1 MQLIMDEIYQRQ
13 LVKKQAAD
21 ANNAKNCIE
30 ASFGLPSNV
39 RPSSG
44 GSPAETDWQ
53 KLISLEGIFSSGRR
67 ITRSQGRGCS
77 NPPGPSQLCIDP
89 PPQPV
94 HTLVSPGVKND
105 KKRIQKK
112 RQGKGADTLNN
123 KQKSTAFNSEQNV
136 EHCDNNGA
144 EDEEL
149 QLIID
154 KICHSQLHKQ
164 QATVANNVEK
174 YIGSNFGLSNNA
186 RSSSV
191 GYHVETDTRKV
202 ISVEDISNPGRR
214 ITRGRGRGRSDPP
227 GPSQSCIVPPPQP
240 AHTTVIPGVKSDKSR
255 IQKKGRGKGVDTL
268 NNKRKSSAFDSE
280 QNDEYY
286 DNNAGVDEE
295 LGLVT
300 EKSIQPQLH
309 RKQTTDANNVE
320 KYIGSNFGLS
330 PNVRSSSVGYHVET
344 DTRKVISVEGISNPG
359 RGIKRGQRRGCSDP
373 PRPSQSCTV
382 PPLTTILV
390 APGVHNDNN
399 RVQRKGLVKGFSAL
413 NSKQKATAVY
423 PEHNDEYNDYS
434 NDEEMQLI
442 MEKIYQRQL
451 LKQQAAIANNVKK
464 CIGDSFG
471 LSHDVRPSSG
481 GSHIEADR
489 RNVVSVEGIS
499 NLGRGIKRGRGRG
512 RSDPPGPS
520 QSCTVPPPTAHT
532 LVAPGVQNDN
542 NRVQRKGL
550 VKGFSALN
558 NKQKE
563 TAVNPEHDDEYNDY
577 SDDEDEEMQLIMEK
591 IYQRQLRKQQAA
603 IANNVKKRIGDNFG
617 LSHNVR
623 PSSGGSHIEADRRN
637 ILSVEGISNLGRG
650 IKHGRGRGRSDPPGP
665 SQSCI
670 DPPATA
676 RTSVS
681 PGAAADNGHATVYDR
696 GDTSAAMGMKNDK
709 NKMQSKGL
717 VKGLD
722 ALNNTQQFAAVSSGE
737 NDKYSDYN
745 DGEDEEMQ
753 LIGEKSIEQPLRHQV
768 DDTNNVKQ
776 CNRGDSGVSNHGS
789 MDSASSDSVSN
800 STDYSP
806 ANDPTSLPLSGRSRV
821 GIDRRKVISIEDNSN
836 PRRFV
841 PQSVTRDII
850 STVIGQMPI
859 PAAKWKAYPIEKKDE
874 LFKEFMGKYKFASDS
889 ECNIA
894 RMVWERTC
902 MDRYPDHLKNARKT
916 ALRRVNS
923 TNLADTKGH
932 GPKGLKPE
940 IWNGL
945 VDIWLKPEWT
955 KMSDANRCNRAS
967 KPDSAL
973 HTGGSISFREHKK
986 RMEEEIKQEVS
997 YRDVYDHVH
1006 KRKDGG
1012 YISRR
1017 SKKLIELYDT
1027 IMLEKYGE
1035 DMSMHPEF
1043 DSEVWAEVSGMNK
1056 KRRTYGYE
1064 GRNLDTGTFGPM
1076 STSDPEAA
1084 GPSRTH
1090 TVAPR
1095 THTAAPTEEYIKE
1108 AVNTA
1113 MTSFMQTQLAPMLQ
1127 PILSMIGSSMREA
1140 LSQGKVAEKDGEAE
1154 R

>member
-1 MQLIMDEIYQRQ
+1 MATRGRRTKRARGRGRSDPPQPSNSLGVKVDNEEIQKEGPAKGFDALNNKQKSAPFNSEQNDEDNNYNDDEEMQLIMDEIYQRQ

-489 RNVVSVEGIS
+489 RNVV
-499 NLGRGIKRGRGRG
+499 
-512 RSDPPGPS
+512 
-520 QSCTVPPPTAHT
+520 
-532 LVAPGVQNDN
+532 
-542 NRVQRKGL
+542 
-550 VKGFSALN
+550 
-558 NKQKE
+558 
-563 TAVNPEHDDEYNDY
+563 
-577 SDDEDEEMQLIMEK
+577 
-591 IYQRQLRKQQAA
+591 
-603 IANNVKKRIGDNFG
+603 
-617 LSHNVR
+617 
-623 PSSGGSHIEADRRN
+623 
-637 ILSVEGISNLGRG
+637 SVEGISNLGRG

>member
-1 MQLIMDEIYQRQ
+1 MATRGRRTKRARGRGRSDPPQPSNSLGVKIDNKGIKSKGPINEQKSAPFNSEQNDEDNNYNDDEDEEMELIMDEIYQRQ

-21 ANNAKNCIE
+21 ANNAKKCVE
-30 ASFGLPSNV
+30 ASFGLPNNV

-44 GSPAETDWQ
+44 GSHVEIDRQ
-53 KLISLEGIFSSGRR
+53 KLISLEGISSSGRR
-67 ITRSQGRGCS
+67 ITRGQGRGRS
-77 NPPGPSQLCIDP
+77 NPSGPSQLCIDP

-94 HTLVSPGVKND
+94 HTSVSPGVKND
-105 KKRIQKK
+105 KIGMQKK
-112 RQGKGADTLNN
+112 RRGKGADTLNN
-123 KQKSTAFNSEQNV
+123 KQKSTAFNSERNGEQ
-136 EHCDNNGA
+136 CDNNGA

-154 KICHSQLHKQ
+154 KICQSQLHEQ
-164 QATVANNVEK
+164 QTTVANSVEK

-186 RSSSV
+186 RSSSI
-191 GYHVETDTRKV
+191 GYHVETDARKV
-202 ISVEDISNPGRR
+202 TSVEDISNPGRR
-214 ITRGRGRGRSDPP
+214 ITRGQGRRRSDPP
-227 GPSQSCIVPPPQP
+227 GPSQSCTIPPPQP
-240 AHTTVIPGVKSDKSR
+240 AHISVIPGVKSDKNR
-255 IQKKGRGKGVDTL
+255 IPKKGRGKGVDTL
-268 NNKRKSSAFDSE
+268 NNKKKSSAFDSE
-280 QNDEYY
+280 QNDEYF

-295 LGLVT
+295 LGLIT
-300 EKSIQPQLH
+300 EKLIQPQLH
-309 RKQTTDANNVE
+309 KKQTTNANNVE

-330 PNVRSSSVGYHVET
+330 HNVRSSSVGYHVET

-359 RGIKRGQRRGCSDP
+359 RGIKRGQGRGCSDP
-373 PRPSQSCTV
+373 PR
-382 PPLTTILV
+382 
-390 APGVHNDNN
+390 
-399 RVQRKGLVKGFSAL
+399 
-413 NSKQKATAVY
+413 
-423 PEHNDEYNDYS
+423 
-434 NDEEMQLI
+434 
-442 MEKIYQRQL
+442 
-451 LKQQAAIANNVKK
+451 
-464 CIGDSFG
+464 
-471 LSHDVRPSSG
+471 
-481 GSHIEADR
+481 
-489 RNVVSVEGIS
+489 
-499 NLGRGIKRGRGRG
+499 
-512 RSDPPGPS
+512 PS

-542 NRVQRKGL
+542 NRVQRKGW
-550 VKGFSALN
+550 VKEFNALN
-558 NKQKE
+558 NKQKAI
-563 TAVNPEHDDEYNDY
+563 AVNPEHTDEYNDY

-591 IYQRQLRKQQAA
+591 IYQRQLLKKQAA
-603 IANNVKKRIGDNFG
+603 IANNVKKSIRASFG
-617 LSHNVR
+617 LFHNVR
-623 PSSGGSHIEADRRN
+623 PSSGGSHLEADRRN
-637 ILSVEGISNLGRG
+637 VASVEGISNLGRG
-650 IKHGRGRGRSDPPGP
+650 IKRGRGRGRSNPPGP

-670 DPPATA
+670 DPPAA
-676 RTSVS
+676 AAPCTSIS
-681 PGAAADNGHATVYDR
+681 PGAAADYGSWQNAHATVYDR
-696 GDTSAAMGMKNDK
+696 VGTSAAMGMKNDK
-709 NKMQSKGL
+709 NNMQTKGL

-722 ALNNTQQFAAVSSGE
+722 ALNNKQEFAAVSSGE
-737 NDKYSDYN
+737 NDEYSEYDN
-745 DGEDEEMQ
+745 VEDEEMQ
-753 LIGEKSIEQPLRHQV
+753 LIGEKSIEQQSPRDQV
-768 DDTNNVKQ
+768 ADTNNAKQ
-776 CNRGDSGVSNHGS
+776 CNRVDSGVSNHGS
-789 MDSASSDSVSN
+789 MDSASSDSVSH
-800 STDYSP
+800 STDSP
-806 ANDPTSLPLSGRSRV
+806 ANNPTSLPLSGRSRV

-850 STVIGQMPI
+850 STVIGRMPT
-859 PAAKWKAYPIEKKDE
+859 PAAKWKNYPIETKDE
-874 LFKEFMGKYKFASDS
+874 LFKEFMGKYKFASNS

-902 MDRYPDHLKNARKT
+902 MDRYPDHLKNARKK
-916 ALRRVNS
+916 ALRHVNS

-940 IWNGL
+940 VWNGL

-955 KMSDANRCNRAS
+955 KMSDANRCNRAA

-1035 DMSMHPEF
+1035 DISTHPEF
-1043 DSEVWAEVSGMNK
+1043 DSKVWAEVSGMNK

-1064 GRNLDTGTFGPM
+1064 GRNLDVGNPGPM
-1076 STSDPEAA
+1076 STSYLEAA

-1090 TVAPR
+1090 TV
-1095 THTAAPTEEYIKE
+1095 APTEEYIKE

-1140 LSQGKVAEKDGEAE
+1140 LSQGRVAEKDSEAE

>member
-1 MQLIMDEIYQRQ
+1 MATRGRRTKRARGRGRSDPPQPSNSLGVKIDNKGIKSKGPINEQKSAPFNSEQNDEDNNYNDDEDEEMELIMDEIYQRQ

-21 ANNAKNCIE
+21 ANNAKKCVE
-30 ASFGLPSNV
+30 ASFGLPNNV

-44 GSPAETDWQ
+44 GSHVEIDRQ
-53 KLISLEGIFSSGRR
+53 KLISLEGISSSGRR
-67 ITRSQGRGCS
+67 ITRGQGRGRS
-77 NPPGPSQLCIDP
+77 NPSGPSQLCIDP

-94 HTLVSPGVKND
+94 HTSVSPGVKND
-105 KKRIQKK
+105 KIGMQKK
-112 RQGKGADTLNN
+112 RRGKGADTLNN
-123 KQKSTAFNSEQNV
+123 KQKSTAFNSERNGEQ
-136 EHCDNNGA
+136 CDNNGA

-154 KICHSQLHKQ
+154 KICQSQLHEQ
-164 QATVANNVEK
+164 QTTVANSVEK

-186 RSSSV
+186 RSSSI
-191 GYHVETDTRKV
+191 GYHVETDARKV
-202 ISVEDISNPGRR
+202 TSVEDISNPGRR
-214 ITRGRGRGRSDPP
+214 ITRGQGRRRSDPP
-227 GPSQSCIVPPPQP
+227 GPSQSCTIPPPQP
-240 AHTTVIPGVKSDKSR
+240 AHISVIPGVKSDKNR
-255 IQKKGRGKGVDTL
+255 IPKKGR
-268 NNKRKSSAFDSE
+268 
-280 QNDEYY
+280 
-286 DNNAGVDEE
+286 DEE
-295 LGLVT
+295 LGLIT
-300 EKSIQPQLH
+300 EKLIQPQLH
-309 RKQTTDANNVE
+309 KKQTTNANNVE

-330 PNVRSSSVGYHVET
+330 HNVRSSSVGYHVET

-359 RGIKRGQRRGCSDP
+359 RGIKRGQGRGCSDP
-373 PRPSQSCTV
+373 PR
-382 PPLTTILV
+382 
-390 APGVHNDNN
+390 
-399 RVQRKGLVKGFSAL
+399 
-413 NSKQKATAVY
+413 
-423 PEHNDEYNDYS
+423 
-434 NDEEMQLI
+434 
-442 MEKIYQRQL
+442 
-451 LKQQAAIANNVKK
+451 
-464 CIGDSFG
+464 
-471 LSHDVRPSSG
+471 
-481 GSHIEADR
+481 
-489 RNVVSVEGIS
+489 
-499 NLGRGIKRGRGRG
+499 
-512 RSDPPGPS
+512 PS

-542 NRVQRKGL
+542 NRVQRKGW
-550 VKGFSALN
+550 VKEFNALN
-558 NKQKE
+558 NKQKAI
-563 TAVNPEHDDEYNDY
+563 AVNPEHTDEYNDY

-591 IYQRQLRKQQAA
+591 IYQRQLLKKQAAIANNVKKSIRASFGLFHNVRPSSGGSHLEADRRNVASVEGISNLDVDEEMQLIMEKIYQRQLLKQQAA
-603 IANNVKKRIGDNFG
+603 IANNVKKSIGDSFG

-623 PSSGGSHIEADRRN
+623 PSRGGPHLEADRRN
-637 ILSVEGISNLGRG
+637 VVSVEGISNLGRG
-650 IKHGRGRGRSDPPGP
+650 IKRGRGRGRSNPPGP

-670 DPPATA
+670 DPPAA
-676 RTSVS
+676 AAPCTSIS
-681 PGAAADNGHATVYDR
+681 PGAAADYGSWQNAHATVYDR
-696 GDTSAAMGMKNDK
+696 VGTSAAMGMKNDK
-709 NKMQSKGL
+709 NNMQTKGL

-722 ALNNTQQFAAVSSGE
+722 ALNNKQEFAAVSSGE
-737 NDKYSDYN
+737 NDEYSEYDN
-745 DGEDEEMQ
+745 VEDEEMQ
-753 LIGEKSIEQPLRHQV
+753 LIGEKSIEQQSPRDQV
-768 DDTNNVKQ
+768 ADTNNAKQ
-776 CNRGDSGVSNHGS
+776 CNRVDSGVSNHGS
-789 MDSASSDSVSN
+789 MDSASSDSVSH
-800 STDYSP
+800 STDSP
-806 ANDPTSLPLSGRSRV
+806 ANNPTSLPLSGRSRV

-850 STVIGQMPI
+850 STVIGRMPT
-859 PAAKWKAYPIEKKDE
+859 PAAKWKNYPIETKDE
-874 LFKEFMGKYKFASDS
+874 LFKEFMGKYKFASNS

-902 MDRYPDHLKNARKT
+902 MDRYPDHLKNARKK
-916 ALRRVNS
+916 ALRHVNS

-940 IWNGL
+940 VWNGL

-955 KMSDANRCNRAS
+955 KMSDANRCNRAA

-1035 DMSMHPEF
+1035 DISTHPEF
-1043 DSEVWAEVSGMNK
+1043 DSKVWAEVSGMNK

-1064 GRNLDTGTFGPM
+1064 GRNLDVGNPGPM
-1076 STSDPEAA
+1076 STSYLEAA

-1090 TVAPR
+1090 TV
-1095 THTAAPTEEYIKE
+1095 APTEEYIKE

-1140 LSQGKVAEKDGEAE
+1140 LSQGRVAEKDSEAE

>member
-1 MQLIMDEIYQRQ
+1 MATRGRRTKRARGRGRSDPPQPSNSLGVKIDNKGIKSKGPINEQKSAPFNSEQNDEDNNYNDDEDEEMELIMDEIYQRQ

-21 ANNAKNCIE
+21 ANNAKKCVE
-30 ASFGLPSNV
+30 ASFGLPNNV

-44 GSPAETDWQ
+44 GSHVEIDRQ
-53 KLISLEGIFSSGRR
+53 KLISLEGISSSGRR
-67 ITRSQGRGCS
+67 ITRGQGRGRS
-77 NPPGPSQLCIDP
+77 NPSGPSQLCIDP

-94 HTLVSPGVKND
+94 HTSVSPGVKND
-105 KKRIQKK
+105 KIGMQKK
-112 RQGKGADTLNN
+112 RRGKGADTLNN
-123 KQKSTAFNSEQNV
+123 KQKSTAFNSERNGEQ
-136 EHCDNNGA
+136 CDNNGA

-154 KICHSQLHKQ
+154 KICQSQLHEQ
-164 QATVANNVEK
+164 QTTVANSVEK

-186 RSSSV
+186 RSSSI
-191 GYHVETDTRKV
+191 GYHVETDARKV
-202 ISVEDISNPGRR
+202 TSVEDISNPR
-214 ITRGRGRGRSDPP
+214 ITRGQGRRRSDPP
-227 GPSQSCIVPPPQP
+227 GPSQSCTIPPPQP
-240 AHTTVIPGVKSDKSR
+240 AHISVIPGVKSDKNR
-255 IQKKGRGKGVDTL
+255 IPKKGRGKGVDTL
-268 NNKRKSSAFDSE
+268 NNKKKSSAFDSE
-280 QNDEYY
+280 QNDEYF

-295 LGLVT
+295 LGLIT
-300 EKSIQPQLH
+300 EKLIQPQLH
-309 RKQTTDANNVE
+309 KKQTTNANNVE

-330 PNVRSSSVGYHVET
+330 HNVRSSSVGYHVET

-359 RGIKRGQRRGCSDP
+359 RGIKRGQGRGCSDP
-373 PRPSQSCTV
+373 PR
-382 PPLTTILV
+382 
-390 APGVHNDNN
+390 
-399 RVQRKGLVKGFSAL
+399 
-413 NSKQKATAVY
+413 
-423 PEHNDEYNDYS
+423 
-434 NDEEMQLI
+434 
-442 MEKIYQRQL
+442 
-451 LKQQAAIANNVKK
+451 
-464 CIGDSFG
+464 
-471 LSHDVRPSSG
+471 
-481 GSHIEADR
+481 
-489 RNVVSVEGIS
+489 
-499 NLGRGIKRGRGRG
+499 
-512 RSDPPGPS
+512 PS

-542 NRVQRKGL
+542 NRVQRKGW
-550 VKGFSALN
+550 VKEFNALN
-558 NKQKE
+558 NKQKAI
-563 TAVNPEHDDEYNDY
+563 AVNPEHTDEYNDY

-591 IYQRQLRKQQAA
+591 IYQRQLLKKQAA
-603 IANNVKKRIGDNFG
+603 IANNVKKSIRASFG
-617 LSHNVR
+617 LFHNVR
-623 PSSGGSHIEADRRN
+623 PSSGGSHLEADRRN
-637 ILSVEGISNLGRG
+637 VASVEGISNLGRG
-650 IKHGRGRGRSDPPGP
+650 IKRGRGRGRSNPPGP

-670 DPPATA
+670 DPPAA
-676 RTSVS
+676 AAPCTSIS
-681 PGAAADNGHATVYDR
+681 PGAAADYGSWQNAHATVYDR
-696 GDTSAAMGMKNDK
+696 VGTSAAMGMKNDK
-709 NKMQSKGL
+709 NNMQTKGL

-722 ALNNTQQFAAVSSGE
+722 ALNNKQEFAAVSSGE
-737 NDKYSDYN
+737 NDEYSEYDN
-745 DGEDEEMQ
+745 VEDEEMQ
-753 LIGEKSIEQPLRHQV
+753 LIGEKSIEQQSPRDQV
-768 DDTNNVKQ
+768 ADTNNAKQ
-776 CNRGDSGVSNHGS
+776 CNRVDSGVSNHGS
-789 MDSASSDSVSN
+789 MDSASSDSVSH
-800 STDYSP
+800 STDSP
-806 ANDPTSLPLSGRSRV
+806 ANNPTSLPLSGRSRV

-850 STVIGQMPI
+850 STVIGRMPT
-859 PAAKWKAYPIEKKDE
+859 PAAKWKNYPIETKDE
-874 LFKEFMGKYKFASDS
+874 LFKEFMGKYKFASNS

-902 MDRYPDHLKNARKT
+902 MDRYPDHLKNARKK
-916 ALRRVNS
+916 ALRHVNS

-940 IWNGL
+940 VWNGL

-955 KMSDANRCNRAS
+955 KMSDANRCNRAA

-1035 DMSMHPEF
+1035 DISTHPEF
-1043 DSEVWAEVSGMNK
+1043 DSKVWAEVSGMNK

-1064 GRNLDTGTFGPM
+1064 GRNLDVGNPGPM
-1076 STSDPEAA
+1076 STSYLEAA

-1090 TVAPR
+1090 TV
-1095 THTAAPTEEYIKE
+1095 APTEEYIKE

-1140 LSQGKVAEKDGEAE
+1140 LSQGRVAEKDSEAE